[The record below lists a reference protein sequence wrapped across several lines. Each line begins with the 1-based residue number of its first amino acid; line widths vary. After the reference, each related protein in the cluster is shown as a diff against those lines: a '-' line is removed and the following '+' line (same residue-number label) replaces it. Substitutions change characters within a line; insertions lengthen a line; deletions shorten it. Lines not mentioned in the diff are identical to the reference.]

1 MLGNYLIGLREGLEA
16 ALVVSILMVYLQRTD
31 RKPLMRWV
39 WYGVGSAI
47 FMSILVAIGLQSIS
61 EELGDKLAEIFA
73 GTVSF
78 VAVAFV
84 TWMIFWMK
92 KSARTISTDLRNA
105 LDKAAVTG
113 GQLAVAVMAFIAVVR
128 EGAETAIFYWAA
140 SQATGNASA
149 SLFGLTVGL
158 ATAVVM
164 GWAIY
169 RSSASINL
177 PKFFKVTGVLL
188 VFVAAGVMSYGIHEF
203 QEVGWLPGEENV
215 VLNLST
221 WLPEGSVF
229 TTLVAGIFNI
239 SAKTTA
245 VQAIAYLSY
254 VAVVLY
260 LFLKPQDSKPFSRT
274 KKSEPSLVS
283 K

>member
-1 MLGNYLIGLREGLEA
+1 
-16 ALVVSILMVYLQRTD
+16 
-31 RKPLMRWV
+31 
-39 WYGVGSAI
+39 
-47 FMSILVAIGLQSIS
+47 
-61 EELGDKLAEIFA
+61 
-73 GTVSF
+73 
-78 VAVAFV
+78 
-84 TWMIFWMK
+84 
-92 KSARTISTDLRNA
+92 
-105 LDKAAVTG
+105 
-113 GQLAVAVMAFIAVVR
+113 
-128 EGAETAIFYWAA
+128 
-140 SQATGNASA
+140 
-149 SLFGLTVGL
+149 
-158 ATAVVM
+158 M

-203 QEVGWLPGEENV
+203 QDVGWLPGGENV

-245 VQAIAYLSY
+245 VQAIAYLGY
-254 VAVVLY
+254 VAIVLY
-260 LFLKPQDSKPFSRT
+260 LFLKPQDGNPFSRT

>member
-39 WYGVGSAI
+39 WYGVGSAVLV
-47 FMSILVAIGLQSIS
+47 SILVAIGLQSIS

-78 VAVAFV
+78 IAVAFV

-128 EGAETAIFYWAA
+128 EGAETALFYWAA
-140 SQATGNASA
+140 
-149 SLFGLTVGL
+149 
-158 ATAVVM
+158 
-164 GWAIY
+164 
-169 RSSASINL
+169 
-177 PKFFKVTGVLL
+177 
-188 VFVAAGVMSYGIHEF
+188 
-203 QEVGWLPGEENV
+203 
-215 VLNLST
+215 
-221 WLPEGSVF
+221 
-229 TTLVAGIFNI
+229 
-239 SAKTTA
+239 
-245 VQAIAYLSY
+245 
-254 VAVVLY
+254 
-260 LFLKPQDSKPFSRT
+260 
-274 KKSEPSLVS
+274 
-283 K
+283 